1 MIRRFSIGI
10 FLIGLLASAVPDL
23 INYLMK
29 AFEYDPM
36 LQGRIKQVQEIAKN
50 FPLMLFIFSLTFGAA
65 SIGTDYA
72 HRRVGISGL
81 VQFALLV
88 PVGTWLIRFFL
99 IIVSGALVK
108 YGVSGTVSFYTTE
121 IVSTLFL
128 ILMAQSVLGIE
139 VGIGGY
145 AAAAAIS
152 FATILLPGEPYRL
165 TFIPAIYFT
174 LIGGVISYYL
184 AQHDEKIRRPGE

>member
-23 INYLMK
+23 VNYLMK
-29 AFEYDPM
+29 ALEYDPM
-36 LQGRIKQVQEIAKN
+36 LQGRVKKLQEIARHY
-50 FPLMLFIFSLTFGAA
+50 PVLLFIFSVAFGAA

-72 HRRVGISGL
+72 NRRVGFSGL

-108 YGVSGTVSFYTTE
+108 YGVSGTVTFYTTE

-139 VGIGGY
+139 IGIGGF
-145 AAAAAIS
+145 AAGAAIS
-152 FATILLPGEPYRL
+152 LAMLILPGEPYRL
-165 TFIPAIYFT
+165 TFLPSFYFT
-174 LIGGVISYYL
+174 LVGGVVSYYL
-184 AQHDEKIRRPGE
+184 AQHDEKVRRPGE